1 MYSIEFGSNFSLRQT
16 PPCTLPPVKKNY
28 GSHNPL
34 YFCFGR
40 CASSGVPSGGS
51 QHLFLCLSLH
61 SFISV
66 YVDSSQSI
74 YVALHVLCSYV
85 DVPGHLQGC
94 AIIVVTQKQ
103 LYVECRKSRVL
114 ASSVVSNFAA
124 SNGKDFTMQVNSHGE
139 FLRFEGSLGWEVVG
153 ALNLSNED
161 RREYYPKRN

>member
-66 YVDSSQSI
+66 YVDSSQCV
-74 YVALHVLCSYV
+74 YTALLRSCV
-85 DVPGHLQGC
+85 DVHGCVQGC

-103 LYVECRKSRVL
+103 FCVECRKSRVL

-161 RREYYPKRN
+161 RREHHPKRN